1 MVVRPVASTNRRS
14 GFALFA
20 AVVTVV
26 VLAVLATIVTKAL
39 SGGND
44 ADRIAMV
51 ADVLKRFEVEI
62 INPTGPAFKI
72 NTGANPGRLSHLFR
86 HITGADR
93 NSCGALYTTSGGT
106 NNVGNQRGPYHLVP
120 YPTNGPFIISPG
132 FVAND
137 VLVRNPNSSSAGTLA
152 VVMDNVTLGDAKLL
166 GRQVDGRVD
175 GLGPYVRFAL
185 TDPTSVS
192 YLIQVTGC

>member
-1 MVVRPVASTNRRS
+1 MAAESATFASRR
-14 GFALFA
+14 GFALYA
-20 AVVTVV
+20 AVVAMVV
-26 VLAVLATIVTKAL
+26 VAVLATVVVTTL

-44 ADRIAMV
+44 ADRITQA

-62 INPTGPAFKI
+62 INSTGPAFKI

-86 HITGADR
+86 HITGSDR
-93 NSCGALYTTSGGT
+93 NSCGVLYGTSGGGD
-106 NNVGNQRGPYHLVP
+106 NVTPQRGPYHLVP
-120 YPTNGPFIISPG
+120 YPLAGPFIISPG

-137 VLVRNPNSSSAGTLA
+137 VLVRNPAGVATAGTLA

-166 GRQVDGRVD
+166 GRYIDGRVD
-175 GLGPYVRFAL
+175 GLGTYVRFAL

-192 YLIQVTGC
+192 YLIPVTGC